1 MKSAFDKIAA
11 GLNDAIAYTN
21 GDERR
26 ARVVR
31 PIDVKAIRTA
41 SGMTQSQ
48 FAEAFRLPIGTLRDW
63 EQGKSVP
70 DQPARA
76 YLKVIAHDPEGVRRA
91 LEAQPRSPR

>member
-63 EQGKSVP
+63 EQHRREP
-70 DQPARA
+70 DTTAKI
-76 YLKVIAHDPEGVRRA
+76 YLSIIQADPGTVKDLVA
-91 LEAQPRSPR
+91 KAS

>member
-11 GLNDAIAYTN
+11 GLNDAIAYTK

-31 PIDVKAIRTA
+31 PVDVKAIRTA
-41 SGMTQSQ
+41 SGMTQNE

-63 EQGKSVP
+63 EQHRREP
-70 DQPARA
+70 DTTAKVYLSIIEADPATVKKLVA
-76 YLKVIAHDPEGVRRA
+76 KLN
-91 LEAQPRSPR
+91 